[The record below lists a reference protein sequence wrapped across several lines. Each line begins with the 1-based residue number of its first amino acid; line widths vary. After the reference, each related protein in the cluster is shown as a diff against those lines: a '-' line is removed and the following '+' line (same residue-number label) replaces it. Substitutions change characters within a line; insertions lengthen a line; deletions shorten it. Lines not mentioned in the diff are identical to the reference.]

1 MINKTKSVSIILF
14 FSSLMMLVSCQK
26 QKAEW
31 KGTIEE
37 VDGVT
42 VVKNPKEPMYGEDV
56 FNVEEELTIES
67 EEGEEGFMFL
77 NILNLVVDEE
87 ENIYVCDRKAAHII
101 VFDKNGDFLRTI
113 GKKGQGPGE
122 MRYPQDIQV
131 FPQREL
137 MVNDRG
143 QARIHFFSLNGE
155 YIRGFS
161 TSQLN
166 SFRRP
171 KVDSHG
177 NMVAVFRISGD
188 ERRSVLK
195 KFTSDLSPVF
205 TIATQPFVSKPPT
218 IEYFW
223 MRRLTNLV
231 WNVTVEDDIIWGVT
245 TKYEI
250 FVLNTEGNLINKIVR
265 EYDGIKITEKEKEKL
280 IKDRFGDRPVHP
292 SITLKFPNRY
302 PPFIRFTC
310 DEEGRIF
317 VQTYEKTED
326 GERDY
331 YDVFDSEGKYIARIS
346 LKFRPMVW
354 KNNKLFTIEE
364 DEDGF
369 QFVKRY
375 RVTWKY

>member
-1 MINKTKSVSIILF
+1 MKNKIRVISIVLF
-14 FSSLMMLVSCQK
+14 LSALIILVSCGK
-26 QKAEW
+26 QKSEW

-42 VVKNPKEPMYGEDV
+42 IVKNPKEPIYSADV
-56 FNVEEELTIES
+56 FSLEEELTIED

-87 ENIYVCDRKAAHII
+87 ENIYVCDTKAAHII

-122 MRYPQDIQV
+122 MSYPLDIHV

-137 MVNDRG
+137 MVNDIN
-143 QARIHFFSLNGE
+143 QLRIHFFSLNGE
-155 YIRGFS
+155 YLRGFS
-161 TSQLN
+161 TSRLGA
-166 SFRRP
+166 FRRP
-171 KVDSHG
+171 EVDSHG
-177 NMVAVFRISGD
+177 NMVAGFLIPGD
-188 ERRSVLK
+188 EIRTVLK

-205 TIATQPFVSKPPT
+205 TITTQPLVTKPPT
-218 IEYFW
+218 LEYFEI
-223 MRRLTNLV
+223 RRTTNLV
-231 WNVTVEDDIIWGVT
+231 WDITVEDDIIWGVI

-250 FVLNTEGNLINKIVR
+250 FVHNTEGNLIKKIVR
-265 EYDGIKITEKEKEKL
+265 EYDGIKITGKEKEKL
-280 IKDRFGDRPVHP
+280 IEDYFGNNPVPP
-292 SITLKFPNRY
+292 SITLTFPNRY

-346 LKFRPMVW
+346 LKSLPIVW

-375 RVTWKY
+375 KVTWKY